1 MLKGATNMDNT
12 HSFGI
17 GHVFAG
23 LIGAVL
29 GGLAVALVTKA
40 IPRMMS
46 GMMRSAMAQR
56 RESGCNMVDV

>member
-29 GGLAVALVTKA
+29 GGIAAALVTKA
-40 IPRMMS
+40 IHRMLS
-46 GMMRSAMAQR
+46 GIMHAASASSQATGR
-56 RESGCNMVDV
+56 